1 MLYDYGV
8 SLLPFEVQNFAL
20 RHVSLPPSSIKGGH
34 RRLCLGRRKVGGH
47 VSVTRGVSEKFASAT
62 VSFSTALLQNGLKL
76 VYFTSN
82 SFVQ

>member
-20 RHVSLPPSSIKGGH
+20 RHVSIKGGH

-47 VSVTRGVSEKFASAT
+47 VSVTRGVSEKFASDT
-62 VSFSTALLQNGLKL
+62 VSFSSALLQNGLKL